1 MAATTKRK
9 RVGVSKNRKKAWKK
23 HCDINDVE
31 EFLEDQRFDERIGGS
46 VASKPDEQLFFVDKL
61 PAAPKAAALANAASR
76 KLRRSRKLTCFRNL
90 EPSSKVKAP
99 VQPRRVRDPDARK
112 PAEVRETQRQRLAKR
127 LEQGTVD
134 RLRGVARKAKVT
146 TSRFDLTGLSD
157 LWSKDSEEVSPM
169 AGDGKHRVPSH
180 RHQKPSLLPAVEPPH
195 PGTSYNPSHADHQDL
210 LRRAVEVE
218 QRKLHEERR
227 LDRCLAMPNKRDW
240 PTEQDRLAEMSQGL
254 YDQEEDDDQAS
265 ELTASDGEATAE
277 APALPAPTAARK
289 TRQQRRRAAE
299 QKRLRREALER
310 KKARVLANDVYRIRT
325 LKAELRR
332 NAEASE
338 ARQKRRQQREVD
350 KLYGARRLSAYK
362 YEEPDLP
369 LKLSSELRDS
379 LRELRPEINVLE
391 DRYKSLQRRNVIET
405 RQQQKKVVKY
415 KPKKAVKR
423 SHRQFAEADEQ
434 RWKKE
439 LQ

>member
-9 RVGVSKNRKKAWKK
+9 RLGVSKNRKKAWKK
-23 HCDINDVE
+23 HCDVNDVE
-31 EFLEDQRFDERIGGS
+31 EFLEEQRFDERIGGS
-46 VASKPDEQLFFVDKL
+46 ISSKPDDQLFFVDKL
-61 PAAPKAAALANAASR
+61 PVTAKSSAAASAASK
-76 KLRRSRKLTCFRNL
+76 KLRRNRKLKCFKNL
-90 EPSSKVKAP
+90 ESSSKVKAP
-99 VQPRRVRDPDARK
+99 VKPRRVRYPDARK
-112 PAEVRETQRQRLAKR
+112 PAGVREAQRQRLAKR
-127 LEQGTVD
+127 LEQGAVD
-134 RLRGVARKAKVT
+134 RLRSVARKAKVV

-157 LWSKDSEEVSPM
+157 LWGNE
-169 AGDGKHRVPSH
+169 DGGESTPTAADAVNYRVPSH

-195 PGTSYNPSHADHQDL
+195 PGTSYNPSYADHQDL

-218 QRKLHEERR
+218 QRKLNEERR

-254 YDQEEDDDQAS
+254 YDQEEDEQES
-265 ELTASDGEATAE
+265 EQKTVDCEANVE
-277 APALPAPTAARK
+277 VALPAPTAVRK

-299 QKRLRREALER
+299 QKKLRREAKER
-310 KKARVLANDVYRIRT
+310 KQARVLANDVYRIRT
-325 LKAELRR
+325 LKAQLRR
-332 NAEASE
+332 NAELSE

-350 KLYGARRLSAYK
+350 KLYNARRLSAYK

-369 LKLSSELRDS
+369 LKLSSELRES
-379 LRELRPEINVLE
+379 LRELRPEVNVLE

-405 RQQQKKVVKY
+405 RKQQKKVVKY